1 MRIVLIRH
9 FKVKHKFPYFCDS
22 KNYDIEFLKYE
33 NADLISNYLATS
45 SNHFSICYSSNSKRA
60 KETAQKVFKKKI
72 ITTNELSE
80 VPIKAIF
87 STKLKIPFI
96 LWNILNRIAW
106 YLNSKNTPET
116 KNQTKKRAIQF
127 LSKLNRNEDKN
138 ILIVSHRF
146 FLLTLQN
153 ELIKIGFKGKRMISP
168 KNGKFYTFENKE

>member
-1 MRIVLIRH
+1 MRLVLVRH
-9 FKVKHKFPYFCDS
+9 FKVKHKFPHFCDS

-33 NADLISNYLATS
+33 NADLIPNRLVTS

-60 KETAQKVFKKKI
+60 KETAQKVFKKNI
-72 ITTNELSE
+72 ITTDELAE

-87 STKLKIPFI
+87 STKIKIPFVF
-96 LWNILNRIAW
+96 WNIINRIAW
-106 YLNSKNTPET
+106 FFNLKNSSET

-127 LSKLNRNEDKN
+127 LSRLNKIENKN

-153 ELIKIGFKGKRMISP
+153 ELLKIGFKGKRMISP
-168 KNGKFYTFENKE
+168 KNGKFYTFENKQ

>member
-9 FKVKHKFPYFCDS
+9 FKVKHKFPLFCDS

-33 NADLISNYLATS
+33 NADLIPNCLDTS

-60 KETAQKVFKKKI
+60 KETAKKVFKKKI
-72 ITTNELSE
+72 ITTDELAE

-106 YLNSKNTPET
+106 YFNSKNTPEN

-127 LSKLNRNEDKN
+127 LSKLNKNEDEN

-146 FLLTLQN
+146 FLLTLQK
-153 ELIKIGFKGKRMISP
+153 ELFRMGFMGKKIFSP
-168 KNGKFYTFENKE
+168 KNGKFYTFENKQ